1 MAPMFAINAYHNR
14 FFAANNIYLPL
25 SPSVLKPQIPL
36 NIIPIPFQRD
46 SRHVLE
52 LLPFK
57 RRAYTLNVSAQLYSP
72 NSKLKSLNTICLHET
87 LSDINESIILQ
98 SLQQLLTYLQ
108 WNLCLF
114 ID

>member
-1 MAPMFAINAYHNR
+1 MFAINANHNG
-14 FFAANNIYLPL
+14 FFAANNIYFPL
-25 SPSVLKPQIPL
+25 SSSALKPQIPL
-36 NIIPIPFQRD
+36 NTIPIPFQCD

-57 RRAYTLNVSAQLYSP
+57 HRAYTLNVSAQLHSP
-72 NSKLKSLNTICLHET
+72 NSKLESLNTICLHET

-98 SLQQLLTYLQ
+98 FLKQLLTYLQ